1 MSMKVLDTS
10 LDCPVRINLLT
21 SQPGLQEAGSELSPK
36 GAVTGGVQTG
46 VTVPQQ
52 LNAMMGKADQ
62 QELEKDSG
70 KLLRHIRNW
79 LSR

>member
-1 MSMKVLDTS
+1 MKVLDTS
-10 LDCPVRINLLT
+10 LDCPVRINPLT

-36 GAVTGGVQTG
+36 GAVTGGEQTG

-62 QELEKDSG
+62 QELEEDSG
-70 KLLRHIRNW
+70 KLLRQFRNW